1 VEDLMNPRT
10 VSSDLDFVLPGED
23 WFLYWRT
30 SAALWPEKLRQ
41 IKGKRVII
49 PLYWAMHVRE
59 DGKVDFSE
67 ERPSTD
73 LAKLI
78 NLIGELGKEAV
89 LFVPLSPLPFL
100 PNGGIPP
107 LLVKGPSISPEGL
120 IECAM
125 DLEGHVHKLYSF
137 FDVRIYQAFVQF
149 AQALGQYL
157 SQQHLAVDVW
167 GIEGGY
173 LADGKF
179 MSYLEDRSKVFE
191 QAFSRFL
198 AVKKDEYAASDVPL
212 TVSPEK
218 ERALQD
224 EFTATIRD
232 LYTQTAQERTAHHWE
247 GSLRVAFLG
256 GGHQS
261 FFQRLAGGDT
271 QESYAWM
278 VQDALAQNALPST
291 ILLSPEVKQGPL
303 ARLMQEMVAQG
314 LLIEKFQHRQYEQDN
329 TSDFLPIVFFNILA
343 TEEGT
348 WQRNGLLTYL
358 QQHYRGLYRFVD
370 PAQGPSEDPET
381 LDRPFFITG
390 AWAKPEKLS
399 LILKSFMAG
408 GRLILDQQQLPPE
421 TLRRLET
428 FIIENNLH
436 QESINLQTVVRLISL
451 GDGRLILFDGR
462 ALEGL
467 EVDGQMQ
474 FWTAL
479 LQVFNLQHLAVKC
492 DDPVICGWRT
502 RTSNALELNYE
513 EIRRM
518 GLYNPTSYKR
528 KIKMDLPKN
537 FVLARVIDEQHVKVQ
552 TLPGAVAIE
561 MLPGG
566 SVAIDFGL
574 FAG

>member
-1 VEDLMNPRT
+1 MEDLINPRT

-30 SAALWPEKLRQ
+30 SAALWPEKIRQ
-41 IKGKRVII
+41 ITGKRVII

-59 DGKVDFSE
+59 DGQVDFSS

-78 NLIGELGKEAV
+78 NLIRELGKEAV
-89 LFVPLSPLPFL
+89 LFFPLSPLPFL

-107 LLVKGPSISPEGL
+107 LLVKGPCVSSEGL
-120 IECAM
+120 VACAM
-125 DLEGHVHKLYSF
+125 DLEGHLHKLYSF
-137 FDVRIYQAFVQF
+137 FDVRIYQAFIQF
-149 AQALGQYL
+149 AQAFGQYL
-157 SQQHLAVDVW
+157 SQEHLAVDVW

-173 LADGKF
+173 VAEGEF
-179 MSYLEDRSKVFE
+179 VSYLEDRSKVFE

-198 AVKKDEYAASDVPL
+198 AVKKEEYAAADVP
-212 TVSPEK
+212 VSISPEK
-218 ERALQD
+218 ETALQN
-224 EFTATIRD
+224 EFTTTIRD
-232 LYTQTAQERTAHHWE
+232 LYTQTAQERMAHHWE
-247 GSLRVAFLG
+247 GALRVAFLG
-256 GGHQS
+256 GGPRS

-291 ILLSPEVKQGPL
+291 ILLPPAMKQGPL
-303 ARLMQEMVAQG
+303 ARFMQEMVAQG

-329 TSDFLPIVFFNILA
+329 TADFLPIVFFNILA
-343 TEEGT
+343 FDEGT

-358 QQHYRGLYRFVD
+358 QQNYRGLYRFVD
-370 PAQGPSEDPET
+370 PAVGPSEDPET
-381 LDRPFFITG
+381 LERPFFMTG
-390 AWAKPEKLS
+390 SWAKPEKLS
-399 LILKSFMAG
+399 AILKSFMAG
-408 GRLILDQQQLPPE
+408 ARLILDQQQLPAA

-428 FIIENNLH
+428 FILENNLH
-436 QESINLQTVVRLISL
+436 QESINLQTMVRLISL

-462 ALEGL
+462 ALTGL
-467 EVDGQMQ
+467 EAAGQHQ
-474 FWTAL
+474 FWTSL
-479 LQVFNLQHLAVKC
+479 FQVFELQHLAVKS
-492 DDPVICGWRT
+492 DEPVICGWRT

-561 MLPGG
+561 LLPGG
-566 SVAIDFGL
+566 SVALDFGL